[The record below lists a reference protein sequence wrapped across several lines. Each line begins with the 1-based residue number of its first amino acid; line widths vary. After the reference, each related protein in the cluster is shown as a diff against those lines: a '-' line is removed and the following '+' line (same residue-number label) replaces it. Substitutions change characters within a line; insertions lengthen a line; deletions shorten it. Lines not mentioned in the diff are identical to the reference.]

1 MSFRSIFESVID
13 YLNLHHPNLGKE
25 KNTMTFLKK
34 LGNILAK
41 AAMFAAELGGVS
53 SIVAPIL
60 QPFLGSKA
68 GAVVSTVVNDFTAIG
83 QKVLLVEAVIQT
95 PGSGAQKLAAAVPL
109 VQGIIQ
115 TSELVAGHKIAN
127 EALFTEGCQ
136 DITSGTAKI
145 LNALSPDGVKSA

>member
-1 MSFRSIFESVID
+1 VSFRSIFESVID

-34 LGNILAK
+34 LGMFLAR
-41 AAMFAAELGGVS
+41 ATAIIAGIS
-53 SIVAPIL
+53 PIVI
-60 QPFLGSKA
+60 PFLGSKA
-68 GAVVSTVVNDFTAIG
+68 GAIASTAVNDFTAIG
-83 QKVLLVEAVIQT
+83 QQVLQVEAVLQT

-115 TSELVAGHKIAN
+115 TSELVAWHKIAN

-136 DITSGTAKI
+136 DITNGTAKI